1 MAQRRDASPE
11 SEYGGTYV
19 KSFSQLAEIVFRKA
33 RGNTGEKLENK
44 EPREKKGSVRKLK
57 IRLSENLLLFQ

>member
-1 MAQRRDASPE
+1 M
-11 SEYGGTYV
+11 